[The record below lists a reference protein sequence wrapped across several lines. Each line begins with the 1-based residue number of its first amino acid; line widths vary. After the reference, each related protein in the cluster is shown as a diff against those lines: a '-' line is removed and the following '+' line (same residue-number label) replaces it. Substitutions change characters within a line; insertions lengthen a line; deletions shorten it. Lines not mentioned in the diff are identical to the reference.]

1 MLKYG
6 VWDLPGF
13 DYFTAKNPFIGSGGG
28 IRFKVTPQFSSDENQ
43 DSTLFVEVWT
53 GEKCYQLSEIK
64 ASKSF
69 PFEEQSLYEINLFL
83 NEAKRTVM

>member
-13 DYFTAKNPFIGSGGG
+13 DYFTAKNPFIGSATG
-28 IRFKVTPQFSSDENQ
+28 IRIKFTPQLLCEENQ
-43 DSTLFVEVWT
+43 DSTLFVEVWN